1 MKKFVLLP
9 VAILFVVNALIAQD
23 KEEKEEKGGFK
34 KENLFTGGS
43 ISLSF
48 YNNTFLIGANPVFGY
63 NITDWLDAGLVVN
76 YTYGSTRDLSN
87 TGYNDKLRQ
96 NIYGGGVFT
105 KIYPARFL
113 FLQAQLEHNYIR
125 QKYFLPGGGE
135 PSETAKVEATSFLVG
150 AGYCSGREPGNGRP
164 FFSLAI
170 LFDVAD
176 NTYSPYLNNMHR
188 ITPIVRGGI
197 QVPLFQGK

>member
-1 MKKFVLLP
+1 MKKYVLVSL
-9 VAILFVVNALIAQD
+9 ILLSMVSTLTAQD
-23 KEEKEEKGGFK
+23 EEKKEKGFK
-34 KENLFTGGS
+34 KENFFTGGS
-43 ISLSF
+43 VSLAF

-63 NITDWLDAGLVVN
+63 NVSDWLDAGVVVN
-76 YTYGSTRDLSN
+76 YTYGSTRDLYN

-96 NIYGGGVFT
+96 SIYGGGIFT
-105 KIYPARFL
+105 KLYPARFL
-113 FLQAQLEHNYIR
+113 FVQAQLEHNYIR

-150 AGYCSGREPGNGRP
+150 AGYTSGREPGNGRP
-164 FFSLAI
+164 FFYLAI

-176 NTYSPYLNNMHR
+176 NVYSPYLNSMRR
-188 ITPIVRGGI
+188 IIPIVRGGI